1 MIPERV
7 RKNLS
12 GKGYQI
18 VGLEMRKKGVFYID
32 TDKGKLVLKTK
43 VKRHNILL
51 EIFNARSMSFR
62 NECHFYDV
70 LSKTKKKHFRIPEV
84 IDTDNETYL
93 LLDFVEG
100 KERWIN
106 TKIGKSKMARALV
119 EFQTKDVDNIPI
131 VRNNF
136 SKLLVMNY
144 IWPLKFIIDGRIS
157 LLFKTIKADIACSLQ
172 EKEKNRIISNND
184 ARNVIQGDDD
194 HIYFFDLETCSV
206 TRKWLFRDIVHLAYS
221 KESID
226 CDIIREYIGEL
237 RKKRSFNTR
246 AQLRK
251 QLIQRIV
258 TSMNSRKKRRRDRKE
273 YYGFL
278 YTFIDDDR
286 YKRWYDKNIGID

>member
-226 CDIIREYIGEL
+226 CDIIREYIEEL
-237 RKKRSFNTR
+237 RKKE
-246 AQLRK
+246 
-251 QLIQRIV
+251 V
-258 TSMNSRKKRRRDRKE
+258 SMPELSSRNS
-273 YYGFL
+273 
-278 YTFIDDDR
+278 
-286 YKRWYDKNIGID
+286 